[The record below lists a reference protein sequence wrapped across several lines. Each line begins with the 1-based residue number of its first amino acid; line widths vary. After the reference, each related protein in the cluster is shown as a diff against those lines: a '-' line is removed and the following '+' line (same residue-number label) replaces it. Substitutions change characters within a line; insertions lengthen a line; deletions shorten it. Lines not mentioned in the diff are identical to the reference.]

1 MAMVT
6 RSKAKNVTIAM
17 KLSDNAALALSM
29 FIERLRIRGQEQIA
43 DEIEHFVSEAAE
55 EIKADKK
62 KKA

>member
-1 MAMVT
+1 MVT

-43 DEIEHFVSEAAE
+43 DEIEHFISEATE